1 MSNFLFSDKK
11 IAFVGIIRH
20 INEYIFGGGAY
31 LIIPRK
37 TIFLWLKYCPCSDI
51 FVLSLKL

>member
-20 INEYIFGGGAY
+20 INEYILGGGAY

-37 TIFLWLKYCPCSDI
+37 TIFL
-51 FVLSLKL
+51 